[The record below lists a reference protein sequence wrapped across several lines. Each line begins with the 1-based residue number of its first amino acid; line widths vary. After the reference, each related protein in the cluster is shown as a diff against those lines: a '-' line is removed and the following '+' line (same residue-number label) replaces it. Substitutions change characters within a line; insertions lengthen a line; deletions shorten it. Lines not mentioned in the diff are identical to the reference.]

1 MIYDAIVVGAGPAG
15 SFCALTLA
23 QAGRTVA
30 LLDKARMPR
39 DKVCGGA
46 LSRKTLDLAGFDLSP
61 VIHHR
66 VARAT
71 LAFRNEASTVVSLEA
86 AGACMSVRAEF
97 DAFLVRKAREAG
109 VHVLEATSFQG
120 MVEDSQGV
128 RVETS
133 AGKLGARHLVGA
145 DGVGSSV
152 RRHVFGKGGV
162 RQVPSLEA
170 LLRVPAKTLEHFRD
184 HALFDLGG
192 MDHGYGW
199 IFPKRDHLN
208 VGVYSARAGHHLPQQ
223 LARFI
228 ATHPILAG
236 HEVLARAGYAI
247 PLFDKARPV
256 IRGRTM
262 LVGDAAGFAE
272 GVYGEGIYFAMRSG
286 QLAAQAIATAAEEAA
301 SEAYARAVRT
311 HLAPELRFSNWIGQA
326 YFAFPRFAF
335 HRLAMHPRG
344 QRKFAGVITGD
355 VSYRECFW
363 GALRAVPHWALR
375 RSSANR

>member
-1 MIYDAIVVGAGPAG
+1 
-15 SFCALTLA
+15 
-23 QAGRTVA
+23 
-30 LLDKARMPR
+30 
-39 DKVCGGA
+39 VCGGA

-236 HEVLARAGYAI
+236 HEV
-247 PLFDKARPV
+247 

-262 LVGDAAGFAE
+262 LVGDAAGLAE